1 MEASNEI
8 LIDLFLNQA
17 EQLSFLADHTPP
29 RVRPA
34 SWASISEL
42 SEGDRSALLE
52 AAIELES
59 FESTQEAN
67 MLVGIGAEILLG
79 CEGELVDIRDQY
91 ADRSHIMMDVGAY
104 LGGLEE
110 EGARLPERSDLT
122 LLQEWIAV
130 SPYVLWEMKNKLH
143 HAIDSFIRNNTLMI
157 ASGRGFLPKEERKLS
172 NKWKEMVLEWRRE
185 AVVRI
190 DNGQLSFTP
199 SPFEEGL

>member
-1 MEASNEI
+1 M
-8 LIDLFLNQA
+8 
-17 EQLSFLADHTPP
+17 
-29 RVRPA
+29 
-34 SWASISEL
+34 
-42 SEGDRSALLE
+42 
-52 AAIELES
+52 
-59 FESTQEAN
+59 
-67 MLVGIGAEILLG
+67 
-79 CEGELVDIRDQY
+79 VDIRDQY